1 MPVSIQ
7 LNPKNVEEFVM
18 AHFDII
24 IRGGTVVD
32 GTRTPRYTSD
42 IAIKDGK
49 IAKIGGLNGSTADKV
64 LDAKGRIVA
73 PGFVDLHTHYDAQ
86 IFWDPYC
93 TLSGWHG
100 VTSVALGNCG
110 FGFAPSRQEDQDR
123 AMLSMT
129 RNEAI
134 PYDAMKA
141 GMPWDWVTF
150 PDFIDSLTRTPKG
163 VNCLTYVPLTPLYAW
178 VMGWEDAK
186 KRRPTEEELQEMV
199 RLVNEAM
206 DAGACGWSAQ
216 VLGINSLQRDYDGTP
231 MITDMLSEAEIL
243 TFAKILADRD
253 EGFIELAYQE
263 TGEEGRP
270 LGEETRTFFEKV
282 AETAKRPILY
292 QVVTPNSVHPEQH
305 RERIRWLE
313 SCAERGLRVYGQG
326 ATNRGGF
333 LFTFEDWNMFDES
346 PAWRDVTLGTKDERK
361 ANMQDPAMRRRLK
374 EEWDSGTRPTR
385 ASQGSVGGLLVLTK
399 NVKIDI
405 GPESDFTKLPV
416 PVEVGGAS
424 YLLMK
429 GRDGYKLLSTFCPH
443 QGGTI
448 EDGEEAFVCDG
459 HGYNFDKDGGRCIT
473 NPSLRM
479 KSFVVSVK
487 DGRLIASAPDENA
500 DTVAEAGQIVQQI
513 ADREGKH
520 VIDALLDM
528 VVEDDLST
536 EFFADIQGREV
547 AQYTAEVLDSNHI
560 VPGVS
565 DGGAHVKF
573 LTNGSYPTDIITW
586 LVRDEEVITLED
598 AHYKLSYLPAHF
610 GGFKDRGAIREGAPA
625 DIVVYDLDKLEVLPS
640 EVAEDLPGGEWR
652 RIQKSKGYNWIMV
665 NGEIT
670 FEEGEP
676 TGAMPGRLLR
686 NGRG

>member
-1 MPVSIQ
+1 
-7 LNPKNVEEFVM
+7 M

-361 ANMQDPAMRRRLK
+361 ANMQDPEMRRRLK

-429 GRDGYKLLSTFCPH
+429 GRDGYKLLSTVCPH
-443 QGGTI
+443 QGGAI

-473 NPSLRM
+473 NPGLRM
-479 KSFVVSVK
+479 NSFVVSVK

-500 DTVAEAGQIVQQI
+500 DTVAEAGQTVQQI

-547 AQYTAEVLDSNHI
+547 AQYTAEVLESNHI

>member
-1 MPVSIQ
+1 
-7 LNPKNVEEFVM
+7 M
-18 AHFDII
+18 ADYDII
-24 IRGGTVVD
+24 IKGGTIVD
-32 GTRTPRYTSD
+32 GARTPRYTSD
-42 IAIKDGK
+42 VAIKDGK
-49 IAKIGGLNGSTADKV
+49 IAQIGGLRGSTADQV

-110 FGFAPSRQEDQDR
+110 FGFAPSRVEDRDR

-134 PYDAMKA
+134 PYAAMKE
-141 GMPWDWVTF
+141 GMPWNWVTF
-150 PDFIDSLTRTPKG
+150 PEFIESLINTSKG

-178 VMGWEDAK
+178 VMGWEEAK
-186 KRRPTEEELQEMV
+186 KRRPTEAELEEMC
-199 RLVNEAM
+199 RLINEAM

-216 VLGINSLQRDYDGTP
+216 VLGPNSVQRDYDGTP
-231 MITDMLSEAEIL
+231 MITDLLSEHEVL

-253 EGFIELAYQE
+253 EGFIELAYLN

-270 LGEETRTFFEKV
+270 LGEDARIFFEKV
-282 AETAKRPILY
+282 AETSQRPILY
-292 QVVTPNSVHPEQH
+292 QTVTPNSVHPEQH

-313 SCAERGLRVYGQG
+313 SCAERGLRLYGQG
-326 ATNRGGF
+326 NTRRGGF
-333 LFTFEDWNMFDES
+333 EMTFEDWNLFDDA

-361 ANMQDPAMRRRLK
+361 AKMEDPEMRRRLK
-374 EEWDSGTRPTR
+374 EEWDSGTRPT
-385 ASQGSVGGLLVLTK
+385 QVIPGSVGSLIVQTK
-399 NVKIDI
+399 NTNIDI
-405 GPESDFTKLPV
+405 GATSDFTKLPATV
-416 PVEVGGAS
+416 SVGGGN
-424 YLLMK
+424 YFLINT
-429 GRDGYKLLSTFCPH
+429 RDGYKLLSTLCPH
-443 QGGTI
+443 QGGTVGD
-448 EDGEEAFVCDG
+448 EGDMFVCDG
-459 HGYNFDKDGGRCIT
+459 HGYQYDKDGGKCI
-473 NPSLRM
+473 NAEGFRM
-479 KSFVVSVK
+479 KSYVVNVK
-487 DGRLIASAPDENA
+487 DGRMIALVPDEKA
-500 DTVAEAGQIVQQI
+500 AMSAEVGQTVQQI
-513 ADREGKH
+513 ADQEGKH

-528 VVEDDLST
+528 VVEGDLAT
-536 EFFADIQGREV
+536 EFLAETQGRDA
-547 AQYTAEVLDSNHI
+547 AQFTAEVLDSNL
-560 VPGVS
+560 VVAGVS

-573 LTNGSYPTDIITW
+573 LTAGIYPTDMLCW
-586 LVRDEEVITLED
+586 LVRDEKMISLED

-652 RIQKSKGYNWIMV
+652 RIQKSKGYNWILV

-670 FEEGEP
+670 FKEGEP
-676 TGAMPGRLLR
+676 TGAMPGKLLR

>member
-1 MPVSIQ
+1 
-7 LNPKNVEEFVM
+7 
-18 AHFDII
+18 
-24 IRGGTVVD
+24 
-32 GTRTPRYTSD
+32 
-42 IAIKDGK
+42 
-49 IAKIGGLNGSTADKV
+49 
-64 LDAKGRIVA
+64 
-73 PGFVDLHTHYDAQ
+73 
-86 IFWDPYC
+86 
-93 TLSGWHG
+93 
-100 VTSVALGNCG
+100 
-110 FGFAPSRQEDQDR
+110 
-123 AMLSMT
+123 
-129 RNEAI
+129 
-134 PYDAMKA
+134 
-141 GMPWDWVTF
+141 
-150 PDFIDSLTRTPKG
+150 
-163 VNCLTYVPLTPLYAW
+163 
-178 VMGWEDAK
+178 
-186 KRRPTEEELQEMV
+186 MV
-199 RLVNEAM
+199 RLINEAM

-231 MITDMLSEAEIL
+231 MVTDMLSEAEIL

-263 TGEEGRP
+263 TGEEGRR
-270 LGEETRTFFEKV
+270 LGEETRIFFEKV

-292 QVVTPNSVHPEQH
+292 QAVTPNSVHPEQH
-305 RERIRWLE
+305 RERIRWFE
-313 SCAERGLRVYGQG
+313 SCAERGLQVYGQG

-333 LFTFEDWNMFDES
+333 LFTFEDWNLFDES

-361 ANMQDPAMRRRLK
+361 AKMQDPEMRRRLK

-479 KSFVVSVK
+479 KSFVLSVK
-487 DGRLIASAPDENA
+487 DGQLIASAPDEHA
-500 DTVAEAGQIVQQI
+500 DTVAEAGQTVQQI

-536 EFFADIQGREV
+536 DFFAAIQGRDV

-560 VPGVS
+560 VAGLS

-573 LTNGSYPTDIITW
+573 LTNGSYPTDMITW
-586 LVRDEEVITLED
+586 LVRDEKVITLED